1 MTATLQ
7 IVVLNHLAD
16 RHLEVLQH
24 AAPHCTIHMV
34 KPESAAPL
42 MAEADILA
50 TWGHLDVRDLYRA
63 APKLKWIHA
72 LSAGVEQLTF
82 PELQSSSVILT
93 NSKGIHGIP
102 VSEHVLSMMLAFT
115 RGLNLFIR
123 QQQQSIWKRVP
134 TDEIYEKTIAI
145 VGLGSIGRSIAK
157 RAKGLGMT
165 VLASKQ
171 EQTNEIFVDRLYR
184 PDQMHQMLAEADFVV
199 VAVPLTE
206 TTKELFT
213 IEEFRSMKKNAYF
226 INIARGAVVNEA
238 DLVTALEQGLIKGAG
253 LDVFDHEPLAETSPL
268 WNMPNVIITPHIA
281 ALSPYYLDR
290 AIKLFADN
298 LTHFIQGDALI
309 NIVDKVKGY

>member
-7 IVVLNHLAD
+7 IVVLNQLAE
-16 RHLEVLQH
+16 RHLEMLKN
-24 AAPHCTIHMV
+24 ADPNCSIHIA
-34 KPESAAPL
+34 KLENAAPL

-50 TWGHLDVRDLYRA
+50 TWGHLDIRQLCAA

-102 VSEHVLSMMLAFT
+102 VSEHVFSMMLAFS

-123 QQQQSIWKRVP
+123 QQQSIWKRVP

-171 EQTNEIFVDRLYR
+171 EQTSEIFVDRLYR
-184 PDQMHQMLAEADFVV
+184 PDQLHQMLAEADFVV

-206 TTKELFT
+206 ATKELFT
-213 IEEFRSMKKNAYF
+213 IEEFRIMKKSAYF
-226 INIARGAVVNEA
+226 INIARGSVVNET
-238 DLVTALEQGLIKGAG
+238 DLVTALEQGVIKGAG

-268 WNMPNVIITPHIA
+268 WNMTNVIITPHIA

-290 AIKLFADN
+290 AVKLFADN
-298 LTHFIQGDALI
+298 LTHFIQGDEMTNL
-309 NIVDKVKGY
+309 VDKVKGY